1 VDTNVVAVDF
11 RATARARLSSGLR
24 GGGFAVEECSDWNE
38 LSRSLERADAICLGE
53 LDPAGPNFLEALRRI
68 RSSGCRAPVVLWLPN
83 RTEAMLLDALRA
95 GVADFLKQTDPLADV
110 AAAVGAS
117 LSNRLPATCP
127 PTLARGDLSRIV
139 GASSAMSHLRS
150 QLPSL
155 AASDCSVLI
164 SGETG
169 TGKDLAAEV
178 IHSSSRR
185 WRGPFVCI
193 NCAALPD
200 SLLESELFGYERGAF
215 TGAST
220 SHPGRLEYAN
230 RGTVFL
236 DEIGEMSLHAQSKL
250 LRVLEARE
258 IQRLGSN
265 TSLPLDVRIV
275 AASNQNLAGMIA
287 ARTFR
292 SDLFFRLSVARLH
305 LPPLRERKQDIPELL
320 SYYVGVLNRRT
331 GNAVAGW
338 TDSVLQTL
346 IDYDWPGNIRELR
359 NLVEAIFIHPPA
371 GPIGESDLPEWFKSE
386 TMRGLT
392 TPGGDRERLIGALS
406 SARWNKTK
414 AAAELRWSRMTLYR
428 KMKKYGIAAEQS
440 FQPLCV
446 VSR

>member
-1 VDTNVVAVDF
+1 MDTNVLAVDF

-24 GGGFAVEECSDWNE
+24 SGGFAVEECSDWDE
-38 LSRSLERADAICLGE
+38 LSRSMGRAAAICLGE
-53 LDPAGPNFLEALRRI
+53 LGPAGLSSLDAVRRI
-68 RSSGCRAPVVLWLPN
+68 RSSGCCAPVVLWLHD
-83 RTEAMLLDALRA
+83 RREAALLEALRA

-110 AAAVGAS
+110 IAAVGAS
-117 LSNRLPATCP
+117 LSNRLPAAYP
-127 PTLARGDLSRIV
+127 STLARDDLARIV
-139 GASSAMSHLRS
+139 GTSQAMNRLRS
-150 QLPSL
+150 QLPGL

-169 TGKDLAAEV
+169 TGKDLAAEL
-178 IHSSSRR
+178 IHSRSRR

-193 NCAALPD
+193 NCAALPE
-200 SLLESELFGYERGAF
+200 SLLESELFGYDRGAF
-215 TGAST
+215 TGASA
-220 SHPGRLEYAN
+220 SHPGKLEYAN

-236 DEIGEMSLHAQSKL
+236 DEIGEMSPHAQSRL

-258 IQRLGSN
+258 VQRLGSN
-265 TSLPLDVRIV
+265 SSVPLDVRIV

-287 ARTFR
+287 AKTFR

-320 SYYVGVLNRRT
+320 SYYVGVLNRHT

-338 TDSVLQTL
+338 TDAALQSL

-359 NLVEAIFIHPPA
+359 NLVEAVFIHPPA
-371 GPIGESDLPEWFKSE
+371 GPIDGSDLPEWFRSE
-386 TMRGLT
+386 TIRGVAA
-392 TPGGDRERLIGALS
+392 PGGDRERLIGALS

-440 FQPLCV
+440 FQSLCA